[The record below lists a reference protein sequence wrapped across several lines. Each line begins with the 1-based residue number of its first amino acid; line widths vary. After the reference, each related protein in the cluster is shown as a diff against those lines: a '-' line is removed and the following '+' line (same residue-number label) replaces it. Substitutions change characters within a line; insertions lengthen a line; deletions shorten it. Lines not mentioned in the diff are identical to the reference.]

1 MSTSPPR
8 EVDVTMEKK
17 DPGREVTIF
26 LDSNSLLPIRP
37 DGITDEQFKQRF
49 ERHAEGYPQL
59 AAVIN
64 SDEQSMIYRRF
75 GFLQTRLLLNKQE
88 EMRVLEDRLYHI
100 DRYYGRNEPAR
111 LRSHD
116 TCNAID
122 DDHKNIV
129 VEIEK
134 KYNEYAQLLT
144 HARTLARFDKPRAA
158 DYLQLKAYF
167 KRKAPLCGDK
177 QQ

>member
-1 MSTSPPR
+1 MIPASKFKEPNLINEHR
-8 EVDVTMEKK
+8 
-17 DPGREVTIF
+17 
-26 LDSNSLLPIRP
+26 
-37 DGITDEQFKQRF
+37 TDTNPV